1 MKKSDFPAP
10 WHRVYRVTIFR
21 LPSLIILYP
30 YLKLKLA
37 QHVPEK
43 AGVKVSMNT
52 AADVIQWRA
61 HTAWLTCMEITIFI
75 AEVTTVFVNK
85 MNGPMGL

>member
-1 MKKSDFPAP
+1 M
-10 WHRVYRVTIFR
+10 
-21 LPSLIILYP
+21 
-30 YLKLKLA
+30 
-37 QHVPEK
+37 PEK

-61 HTAWLTCMEITIFI
+61 HTVLRWLTCMEITIFI

-85 MNGPMGL
+85 NELDPWAFGLCFMASLSFKKV